1 MTKEFDLVG
10 RNASNLRGAI
20 GEIIAW
26 DALRRMGIH
35 AFKIG
40 TWNFFPEGY
49 PYWRGEL
56 NNEHRFLTREQAE
69 FVENKVRNNIM
80 EFDFVGIRL
89 KEGREFSITEVEN
102 MEDFMAGK
110 EKGIKKF
117 ATAKDVESVYLI
129 EVKAGH
135 PRTVRHYAENPT
147 KAFALENI
155 EKAKEIGF
163 KVLLIIVELLDD
175 WKCRTSYREL

>member
-1 MTKEFDLVG
+1 MEEFDLVG

-26 DALRRMGIH
+26 DALRKMGIH

-56 NNEHRFLTREQAE
+56 NNEHRFLTRKQAE
-69 FVENKVRNNIM
+69 FVENKVQNDIM
-80 EFDFVGIRL
+80 EYDFVGIKLKHRL
-89 KEGREFSITEVEN
+89 HYVVEVDNINDLMDGKAMGKAPSIEKVE
-102 MEDFMAGK
+102 D
-110 EKGIKKF
+110 
-117 ATAKDVESVYLI
+117 VYLI
-129 EVKAGH
+129 EVKTGH
-135 PRTVRHYAENPT
+135 PRTVRRYAENPT

-155 EKAKEIGF
+155 EKAKRVGF
-163 KVLLIIVELLDD
+163 KVLLVIVELLDN
-175 WKCRTSYREL
+175 WKCRISYREL